1 MMKVCLASA
10 KVKTLL
16 QGFWL
21 FDPSI
26 LDGIIITAQESYA
39 YNSPG
44 GHGVSAA
51 LSAVQVEGQVQA

>member
-1 MMKVCLASA
+1 MNLLPRRHGLPQMMKVCLASA

-21 FDPSI
+21 FDPGI

-39 YNSPG
+39 YNFPSWPVG
-44 GHGVSAA
+44 
-51 LSAVQVEGQVQA
+51 